1 MNENLTLL
9 LSGLISILFGLLSC
23 FFGWRVFRLVLT
35 IAGFLGGFAL
45 GASLAPVDQQTLQL
59 VYGLVAG
66 IVGAV
71 LAYVLFAIGVF
82 VAGAGLGIV
91 VGGAIGTLLGATN
104 EVTLIIVVVCL
115 VAGGLIALVLQ
126 KLMIIISTAFSGAG
140 AIIAGAG
147 LIFPAVAVLNN
158 PQPES
163 SAGVIAFV
171 IWLVLGILGFSFQ
184 FRSSARWR
192 REGEI

>member
-1 MNENLTLL
+1 MNDNLTLVG
-9 LSGLISILFGLLSC
+9 SGLFTLLFGLLSC

-35 IAGFLGGFAL
+35 IAGFIAGFAL
-45 GASLAPVDQQTLQL
+45 GASFAPVDQPTLQL

-66 IVGAV
+66 LVGAV

-82 VAGAGLGIV
+82 IAGAGLGIV
-91 VGGAIGTLLGATN
+91 VGGAIGTLLGASN

-140 AIIAGAG
+140 AMIAGAG

-163 SAGVIAFV
+163 SAGIIAFV

-184 FRSSARWR
+184 FRASEHWR
-192 REGEI
+192 RE

>member
-1 MNENLTLL
+1 MNDNLTLL
-9 LSGLISILFGLLSC
+9 LSGLFTLLFGLLSC

-35 IAGFLGGFAL
+35 IAGFIGGFAL
-45 GASLAPVDQQTLQL
+45 GASLAPIDQPTLQL

-66 IVGAV
+66 VVGAV
-71 LAYVLFAIGVF
+71 LAYLLFAIGVF
-82 VAGAGLGIV
+82 LAGAGLGIV
-91 VGGAIGTLLGATN
+91 VGGALGTLLGASN

-147 LIFPAVAVLNN
+147 LIFPAVAVLSN

-163 SAGVIAFV
+163 SAGIIAFV
-171 IWLVLGILGFSFQ
+171 IWLVLGIMGFSFQ
-184 FRSSARWR
+184 YRSSEHWR
-192 REGEI
+192 RE